1 MQITLFTVNMLQENC
16 YLVWDEASCEA
27 ALIDCGA
34 FRDEEKQTISDYLS
48 NNKLTLTHL
57 FNTHAHFDHLFGAEY
72 IYKGYGVGV
81 ELSEEERDTYAAARK
96 QMLSLLRVDL
106 PLETPPVAR
115 YFHDGDVLTVGN
127 VMLTVIATPGHTPGG
142 VCFYAEKER
151 VLFSGDSLFRRQIGR
166 CDFPGGSEISLINAL
181 RTRVLALPDDV
192 QVLPGHGEPTT
203 VGEERALNAYLQ

>member
-1 MQITLFTVNMLQENC
+1 MLQENC
-16 YLVWDEASCEA
+16 YLLWDETTHEA

-34 FRDEEKQTISDYLS
+34 FRDEEKRAISDYIRD
-48 NNKLTLTHL
+48 NNLTLTHL

-72 IYKGYGVGV
+72 IYKEYGVGV
-81 ELSEEERDTYAAARK
+81 ELSEAERETYAAARK
-96 QMLSLLRVDL
+96 QMVSLLRVDL

-115 YFHDGDVLTVGN
+115 YFNEGDTLTVGS
-127 VMLTVIATPGHTPGG
+127 VSLTVIATPGHTPGG
-142 VCFYAEKER
+142 VCFYAEKEG

-166 CDFPGGSEISLINAL
+166 CDFPGGSEVSLIQSL
-181 RTRVLALPDDV
+181 RTKVLALPDEV

>member
-1 MQITLFTVNMLQENC
+1 MLQENC
-16 YLVWDEASCEA
+16 YLLWDETTREA

-34 FRDEEKQTISDYLS
+34 FRDEEKRAISDYIRD
-48 NNKLTLTHL
+48 NNLTLTHL

-72 IYKGYGVGV
+72 IYKEYGVGV
-81 ELSEEERDTYAAARK
+81 ELSEAERETYAAARK
-96 QMLSLLRVDL
+96 QMVSLLRVDL

-115 YFHDGDVLTVGN
+115 YFNEGDTLTVGG
-127 VMLTVIATPGHTPGG
+127 VSLTVIATPGHTPGG
-142 VCFYAEKER
+142 VCFYAEKEG

-166 CDFPGGSEISLINAL
+166 CDFPGGSEASLIQSL
-181 RTRVLALPDDV
+181 RAKVLALPDQV